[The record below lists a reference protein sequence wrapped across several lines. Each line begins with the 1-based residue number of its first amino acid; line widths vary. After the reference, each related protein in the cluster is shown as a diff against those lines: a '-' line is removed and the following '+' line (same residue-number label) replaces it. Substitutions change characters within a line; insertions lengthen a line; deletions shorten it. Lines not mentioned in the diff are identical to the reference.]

1 MDGGAMRSVGVDI
14 GSSSIKVVEASV
26 SAKGLVVH
34 SFLEHPLNQGP
45 GADNEVV
52 VLEFLQSLQERYS
65 PDKTKFIFG
74 LKQEFVSVRH
84 KVFPFTDRH
93 KILKSLPFELE
104 EDLPFSPDSAQFD
117 AKIIRF
123 QGPTAEVLACATP
136 RHRLESQIQ
145 ILKDAGF
152 ELNLLSAEGVAFANC
167 FEKWNFPVEAE
178 PGLPVDAT
186 DENTP
191 KRSLNLKIHIG
202 ASKTLVLAFEGDH
215 LLGVRTVLWGSRS
228 LVETVAREYEIP
240 FIEALKEV
248 ENKSFILTHK
258 TDASYDQV
266 VFSDTITASI
276 RELCKEIK
284 ITALEFSSE
293 LGGEIRAAT
302 ISGGGSKVRNL
313 NAAMTQLLEIP
324 VNTEQFS
331 MPIHAPAEFDAEQ
344 ISKMGIALGL
354 AIEGLKK
361 PRNAPLN
368 FLKGDFAPQNH
379 ALQKAWEIWKPFVQ
393 VGLGLYVVFFIYSSF
408 RQSTALSLSDKS
420 LEVLKAQGRSLAGL
434 SAKNANEAG
443 IKKYIREQ
451 RKRVQELEAV
461 ASAAQ
466 LNSAMDLLKK
476 TTDLVPGK
484 SAIQLDVKS
493 WSLKEDLLTISGFVA
508 NSNQINAISQSL
520 ANLAVDGKV
529 NSSPTGLTAPAGKM
543 AFGYSLRVDRGVRK

>member
-1 MDGGAMRSVGVDI
+1 MRSVGVDI

-34 SFLEHPLNQGP
+34 SFLEHPLNQAP
-45 GADNEVV
+45 GADNEVL
-52 VLEFLQSLQERYS
+52 VLEFLQSLQDRYS
-65 PDKTKFIFG
+65 PDKTKFVFG
-74 LKQEFVSVRH
+74 LKQERVSVRH

-104 EDLPFSPDSAQFD
+104 EDLPFSSESAQFD

-167 FEKWNFPVEAE
+167 FERWNLPVEVR
-178 PGLPVDAT
+178 PGLPADAT

-191 KRSLNLKIHIG
+191 KRNLSLKIHIG
-202 ASKTLVLAFEGDH
+202 TTKTLVLAFEDEH
-215 LLGVRTVLWGSRS
+215 LLGVRTVLWGSKS
-228 LVETVAREYEIP
+228 LVETVSRKYEIP

-248 ENKSFILTHK
+248 ESKSFILTHK

-266 VFSDTITASI
+266 VFSDTIAASI

-284 ITALEFSSE
+284 ITALEFASE
-293 LGGEIRAAT
+293 LGGEIGSASL
-302 ISGGGSKVRNL
+302 SGGGSKVQNL
-313 NAAMTQLLEIP
+313 NAVMTQLLEIP
-324 VNTEQFS
+324 VNTENFS
-331 MPIHAPAEFDAEQ
+331 MPIQAPAEFNAEQ
-344 ISKMGIALGL
+344 ISKMGVALGL

-368 FLKGDFAPQNH
+368 FLKGDFAPKNH
-379 ALQKAWEIWKPFVQ
+379 ALQKTWDTWKPFVQ
-393 VGLGLYVVFFIYSSF
+393 VGLGLYVVFFLYSSF
-408 RQSTALSLSDKS
+408 RQSTALSLSDAS
-420 LEVLKAQGRSLAGL
+420 LEVLKNQGRSLAGL

-443 IKKYIREQ
+443 VKKYVRDQ
-451 RKRVQELEAV
+451 RKRVQELETV
-461 ASAAQ
+461 ASVAQ

-484 SAIQLDVKS
+484 SALQLDIKS
-493 WSLKEDLLTISGFVA
+493 WNLKDDLLNVTGLAA
-508 NSNQINAISQSL
+508 NANQINTISQSL
-520 ANLAVDGKV
+520 ANLAIDGKV
-529 NSSPTGLTAPAGKM
+529 NPSPAGFAAPAGKV